1 MNSKYFCDK
10 SLQTYKYNVNIAD
23 NLMLFCIDIYRC
35 HLNLTI
41 CKFSLFILINE
52 VIKTQ
57 NSSVFERKLFHCNLS
72 SLKYAFATT
81 LMFF

>member
-10 SLQTYKYNVNIAD
+10 SLQTYKYNVNIGD

-41 CKFSLFILINE
+41 CKFSLFILSNK
-52 VIKTQ
+52 VMMT
-57 NSSVFERKLFHCNLS
+57 
-72 SLKYAFATT
+72 
-81 LMFF
+81 